1 MTFYDALETRS
12 ADARAASLA
21 ECLPALLTH
30 AQGLA
35 GYEHLAQ
42 FDLSSIASADDLIR
56 LPVLRKSELG
66 AAQKRLPPFGGYSG
80 GEFAFRSVFACHRVR
95 ARRYCA
101 KLLFLSSDARW
112 NDV

>member
-42 FDLSSIASADDLIR
+42 FDLSSIASADDLVR

-66 AAQKRLPPFGGYSG
+66 AAQKRLPPFGSFKSSG
-80 GEFAFRSVFACHRVR
+80 G
-95 ARRYCA
+95 
-101 KLLFLSSDARW
+101 
-112 NDV
+112 

>member
-42 FDLSSIASADDLIR
+42 FDLSSIASAD
-56 LPVLRKSELG
+56 
-66 AAQKRLPPFGGYSG
+66 
-80 GEFAFRSVFACHRVR
+80 
-95 ARRYCA
+95 
-101 KLLFLSSDARW
+101 
-112 NDV
+112 

>member
-42 FDLSSIASADDLIR
+42 LDLSSIASADDLVR
-56 LPVLRKSELG
+56 LPVLRK
-66 AAQKRLPPFGGYSG
+66 
-80 GEFAFRSVFACHRVR
+80 
-95 ARRYCA
+95 
-101 KLLFLSSDARW
+101 
-112 NDV
+112 

>member
-30 AQGLA
+30 TQGLA
-35 GYEHLAQ
+35 GYQHLVQ
-42 FDLSSIASADDLIR
+42 FDLASISCAEELAR

-66 AAQKRLPPFGGYSG
+66 EAQKRLPPFGGYSG
-80 GEFAFRSVFACHRVR
+80 GEFEYAFQSPGPLYEPGRKDRKSVV
-95 ARRYCA
+95 
-101 KLLFLSSDARW
+101 
-112 NDV
+112 